1 MTLYPF
7 KVAIDAIW
15 REKWINLLCIFTI
28 GTGLFLIS
36 MALLIVHNV
45 NIAVGKMPE
54 RFSITVFL
62 KDGISDE
69 QTRSIVKSIKQNSAV
84 KKTVYISKD
93 KALEE
98 LKIILKDPD
107 YILEGLDSNPL
118 PASIEIK
125 LREGSVTEASV
136 KALAANMNGIKGI
149 EDVQYGMQILSVIQA
164 IRKNAR
170 AIGFLLVVALSAGVI
185 FVCYSTVKLLLY
197 RKNVEIDTL
206 KLLGATK
213 GFIKAPFIIE
223 GAILGLA
230 GGAVSVFCMLTLYYL
245 VYYRMVEYLPLL
257 RTLERPVDI
266 LLYAPSAGLLI
277 GMAGAY
283 IAVGRVKF

>member
-15 REKWINLLCIFTI
+15 REKWINLLCTFTI
-28 GTGLFLIS
+28 GTGLFLMS
-36 MALLIVHNV
+36 MAWLFVHNV

-98 LKIILKDPD
+98 LKTIIKDPD

-125 LREGSVTEASV
+125 LREGSVTEDSV
-136 KALAANMNGIKGI
+136 KALAGNLNGIKGI
-149 EDVQYGMQILSVIQA
+149 EDVQYGMQLLSVIQA

-185 FVCYSTVKLLLY
+185 FVCYSTVKILLY
-197 RKNVEIDTL
+197 RKNVEMDTL

-230 GGAVSVFCMLTLYYL
+230 GGAVSVFCMLILYYL

-266 LLYAPSAGLLI
+266 LLYTPSAGLLI

>member
-15 REKWINLLCIFTI
+15 REKWINLLCTFTI

-98 LKIILKDPD
+98 LKTILKDPD

-149 EDVQYGMQILSVIQA
+149 EDVQYGMQLLSVIQA